1 MTFEERNEYRRRIA
15 EVIDNACRD
24 ESFKKRLIAE
34 PKAVLEEHGISLPE
48 DLKVEVL
55 EQTDKRKYILVPY
68 KPEDAVSGSWMCGDD
83 NYDAPCV
90 RCS

>member
-15 EVIDNACRD
+15 EVINNACRD

-34 PKAVLEEHGISLPE
+34 PKTVLAEHGISVPE

-55 EQTDKRKYILVPY
+55 EQTDERKYILVPY
-68 KPEDAVSGSWMCGDD
+68 KPEGAESGSWMCGDD